1 MTGVDLLAECVA
13 GVVAFALGVV
23 RALTASPAALLA
35 PVAAWL
41 AFLLVV
47 LARARVGARAA
58 GVVPAQRR
66 QGRCRLGVPGRRRRS
81 PFSGAT

>member
-1 MTGVDLLAECVA
+1 MTGVDLVAECVA

-47 LARARVGARAA
+47 LARAR
-58 GVVPAQRR
+58 
-66 QGRCRLGVPGRRRRS
+66 
-81 PFSGAT
+81 